1 MNSSVRS
8 FLKAQAHS
16 LKPIVMVGK
25 NGLEERV
32 IAAKDEIRP
41 LAEELAVKT
50 GSELVGIIG
59 FIATLYRESEDHLIH
74 IPKDLL
80 KKGE

>member
-1 MNSSVRS
+1 
-8 FLKAQAHS
+8 
-16 LKPIVMVGK
+16 MVGK
-25 NGLEERV
+25 SGLEERV
-32 IAAKDEIRP
+32 VAAMNEALGSHELVKVKFQAFKDEIRP

-50 GSELVGIIG
+50 GSELVSIIG

>member
-1 MNSSVRS
+1 
-8 FLKAQAHS
+8 
-16 LKPIVMVGK
+16 
-25 NGLEERV
+25 RV
-32 IAAKDEIRP
+32 IAAMDDALGSHELVKVKFQAFKDEIRP

>member
-1 MNSSVRS
+1 
-8 FLKAQAHS
+8 
-16 LKPIVMVGK
+16 MVGK

-32 IAAKDEIRP
+32 IAAMDDALGSHELVKVKFQAFKDEIRP

>member
-1 MNSSVRS
+1 
-8 FLKAQAHS
+8 
-16 LKPIVMVGK
+16 MVGK
-25 NGLEERV
+25 RGLEERV
-32 IAAKDEIRP
+32 VAAMNEALGSHELVKVKFQAFKDEIRP

-50 GSELVGIIG
+50 GSELVSIIG